1 MTFMDSIDRL
11 TIETHIFIDRDDGK
25 HLVKRPGLLPQLR
38 EAVFVGMETGGG
50 AGGRG
55 SRPPIDAA
63 ARDLLTEI
71 ERQVAEALVA
81 ATKRPLPY
89 GHAENYVRLWAA
101 AADESTMVT
110 LRTSQQHPDELVDA
124 WRKAKNPASAVY
136 FKIDFLPAWRV
147 AARWVDSI
155 EAFFNPPST
164 REIQGACPA
173 CEETH
178 VHRVKDGATVQ
189 SAALTFLRN
198 EAGDATEARCAAC
211 KAVWYPAQFEWLAR
225 QIGAKPILEL
235 ASEK

>member
-1 MTFMDSIDRL
+1 VPTFMDNIDRL

-38 EAVFVGMETGGG
+38 EAIFVGMETGGG
-50 AGGRG
+50 SSGLT
-55 SRPPIDAA
+55 SRPPIDAG

-71 ERQVAEALVA
+71 ERQVSEALIA
-81 ATKRPLPY
+81 STKQPLPY
-89 GHAENYVRLWAA
+89 GHVENYVRLWAA

-110 LRTSQQHPDELVDA
+110 LRTSQQHPDELVDV
-124 WRKAKNPASAVY
+124 WRKDKNPAAAVY
-136 FKIDFLPAWRV
+136 FKIDQLPAWRV
-147 AARWVDSI
+147 AQRWVDQI

-178 VHRVKDGATVQ
+178 VRRVKDGVTVQ
-189 SAALTFLRN
+189 SAALSFLRN

-225 QIGAKPILEL
+225 QIGAAPLPELE
-235 ASEK
+235 S